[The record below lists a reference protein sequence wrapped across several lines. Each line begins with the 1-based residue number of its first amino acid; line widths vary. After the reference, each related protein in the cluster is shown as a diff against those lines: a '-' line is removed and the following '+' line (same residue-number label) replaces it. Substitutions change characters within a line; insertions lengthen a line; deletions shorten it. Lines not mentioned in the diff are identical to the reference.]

1 MSMKNVRNG
10 LTVAVATAFTFG
22 ALSIQADDNYPSKT
36 IQMIVP
42 VNPGGDTDL
51 NARVLSSHLE
61 NELDTSL
68 AVVNVDG
75 GGGSIGMR
83 RVKDATADGH
93 TVLFF
98 HGEGMVPQL
107 AGLVDFGL
115 ADFQMVAVAILDDT
129 TVLATHKDT
138 PYTDM
143 DSLVEYAKE
152 NPNTIEF
159 GMMTGGYPHLVGV
172 GLEDALDI
180 ELNMVDIGGNAAKI
194 VALRGGHTDLINV
207 QYNLVED
214 YFESGDFVNLGL
226 LSEQRNPFFEDV
238 PTTAEQGYPIEFNKF
253 FYFAMPKDTPES
265 VVEKFSAAVE
275 RVVNSPEYQEEAAE
289 YYITPNYLNPED
301 ATEYVEQQYQNL
313 QQYQELFLNSN

>member
-1 MSMKNVRNG
+1 MSLTSVRNG
-10 LTVAVATAFTFG
+10 LTIAIAATLITG
-22 ALSIQADDNYPSKT
+22 AIPLHADDSYPSKT
-36 IQMIVP
+36 IQIIVP

-51 NARVLSSHLE
+51 NARVLSNHLE
-61 NELDTSL
+61 NELNTSL
-68 AVVNVDG
+68 AVVNVGG

-83 RVKDATADGH
+83 RVKDASPDGH

-115 ADFQMVAVAILDDT
+115 PDFQMVAVAILDDT
-129 TVLATHKDT
+129 TVLATHKNT
-138 PYTDM
+138 PYTDIN
-143 DSLVEYAKE
+143 SLVEYATE
-152 NPNTIEF
+152 NPSTVEF

-180 ELNMVDIGGNAAKI
+180 DLNMVDIGGNAAKI

-214 YFESGDFVNLGL
+214 YFDSGEFVNLGL
-226 LSEQRNPFFEDV
+226 LSKERNPYFEDV

-265 VVEKFSAAVE
+265 VVTKFSAAVE
-275 RVVNSPEYQEEAAE
+275 RVVNSPEYQAEAAD
-289 YYITPNYLNPED
+289 YYLTPNYLSPED
-301 ATEYVEQQYQNL
+301 ATEYVEEQYQGL

>member
-1 MSMKNVRNG
+1 MNMTSVRNG
-10 LTVAVATAFTFG
+10 LTVAAAATFALS
-22 ALSIQADDNYPSKT
+22 ALSIHADDNYPNKT

-61 NELDTSL
+61 DELGTSL
-68 AVVNVDG
+68 AVVNVGG

-83 RVKDATADGH
+83 RVKDANPDGH

-129 TVLATHKDT
+129 TVLATHKNA

-143 DSLVEYAKE
+143 DSLVEYATE

-172 GLEDALDI
+172 GLEEALDI

-214 YFESGDFVNLGL
+214 YFDSGEFVNLGL
-226 LSEQRNPFFEDV
+226 LSQERNPYFEDV

-275 RVVNSPEYQEEAAE
+275 RVVNSSEYQEEAAE
-289 YYITPNYLNPED
+289 YYLTPNYLGPED
-301 ATEYVEQQYQNL
+301 ATEYVDQQYQGL
-313 QQYQELFLNSN
+313 QQYQEFFLNSN